1 MSELISIDFSRYTN
15 IVVLTGAGISVASG
29 LPTFRGAGSI
39 GEESSTKKYTSVQ
52 AIEEDPAGF
61 WHYFSHFR
69 KTASQATPNAAHIAL
84 AHVEHQL
91 RTDQSFTLITQNVDG
106 LHQRA
111 GSHNIIELHGN
122 VHRTRCTFSDCTLE
136 PYSEENLYTDSLPE
150 CPLCGHLL
158 RPDIVL
164 FGEYLSALADW
175 KSKRSLRECDL
186 FLAVGTSGLV
196 FPAANFVR
204 SAAYV
209 GARTIIVNLEPINP
223 PNPYFQ
229 EEYLGRA
236 EEILPQLLGNTQDR
250 EKTN

>member
-1 MSELISIDFSRYTN
+1 MRVLTMNEVIPIDFSSYAN

-29 LPTFRGAGSI
+29 LPTFRGSGSI
-39 GEESSTKKYTSVQ
+39 GEEFSTKKYTSVQ
-52 AIEEDPAGF
+52 AIEEDPAGL
-61 WHYFSHFR
+61 WHYFSNFR
-69 KTASQATPNAAHIAL
+69 VAARQATPNAAHIAL
-84 AHVEHQL
+84 AHLENHL
-91 RTDQSFTLITQNVDG
+91 RADQSFTLITQNVDG
-106 LHQRA
+106 LHQLA
-111 GSHNIIELHGN
+111 GSRNLIELHGN
-122 VHRTRCTFSDCTLE
+122 VNMTRCTNQECTLE
-136 PYSEENLYTDSLPE
+136 PYSEENLHTDSIPF
-150 CPLCGHLL
+150 CHLCGHLL
-158 RPDIVL
+158 RPDIIL
-164 FGEYLSALADW
+164 FGENISALADW

-236 EEILPQLLGNTQDR
+236 EEILPQLLASSR
-250 EKTN
+250 H